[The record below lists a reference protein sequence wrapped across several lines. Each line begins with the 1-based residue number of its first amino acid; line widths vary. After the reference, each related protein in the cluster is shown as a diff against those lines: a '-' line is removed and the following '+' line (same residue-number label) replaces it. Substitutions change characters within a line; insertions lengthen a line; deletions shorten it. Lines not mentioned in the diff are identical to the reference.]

1 MIAQE
6 ILYAEN
12 QRFKQ
17 WWLWLLLLGV
27 HGLFLSGVYQ
37 QIIRNIPFGDKPMS
51 NTGLILTEC
60 LLILITLVILNIK
73 LDTQIKNDGIYFRF
87 FPFQFSFIYVSWEL
101 LDKCFVRKYSPI
113 KEFGGWGLRY
123 SFWGN
128 GKAYNISGNQGLQL
142 ELTNKKKI
150 LIGTQ
155 NPEEITAVLVKIKQ
169 LKS

>member
-6 ILYAEN
+6 ILYEEN

-17 WWLWLLLLGV
+17 WWLWLLLLV
-27 HGLFLSGVYQ
+27 MHGLFLSGVYQ
-37 QIIRNIPFGDKPMS
+37 QIIRKIPFGDKPMS

-60 LLILITLVILNIK
+60 LLLLVTLVILNIK
-73 LDTQIKNDGIYFRF
+73 LDTQIKNDGIYFRL

-101 LDKCFVRKYSPI
+101 LDKCYVRKYSPI

-123 SFWGN
+123 SFGGN